1 MEGGASV
8 DAAAAASEPTAAE
21 LAEAHNGAANAVL
34 AAGFL
39 GDAIEAYTRAINQG
53 GGLPRLGVYYANRAQ
68 ARLKLEEHELAAY
81 DAAFALSLDPSLW
94 KARLRLMRA
103 LHAMG
108 RTDDAASA
116 ARALLESSPPA
127 AAAQEA
133 SSLLRQQQPAAA
145 DAIER
150 LVLSRSM
157 TLRLHVGGP
166 ALLGLRR
173 GGWHAVTLRLSNE
186 MGLFDRRWAASTAV
200 RLRVLPLRPAQL
212 PEAAADAAAEA
223 ASAALELRQLGGGGS
238 GGGGGGASDEACGG
252 GGGGGGVVVRLERGR
267 AVAEVRLDAA
277 AAPGCEQAVLW
288 AQSIADGAGGAGGS
302 GDAAT
307 RVVLDF
313 LSPPL
318 PLWTAPLGT
327 AGGARDGQKGRGG
340 DGGNDRDGDGS
351 AAASSVLARLLPA
364 LGAGQAELPSCF
376 RLVATNAGGGGGGG
390 GGGSSQLLLL
400 AEASAAICGRVWDS
414 ALALVRWLEVEAA
427 EAMRGGARVIEL
439 GSGCGVGG
447 LGAAA
452 LGAAVLLTDL
462 AEALPLLRLNARL
475 NAPLCA
481 GAKPPAVAA
490 LDWGGDAAAVARAV
504 GALPPPPPAVEGAEA
519 AEAVEAAVGGAEWV
533 VSSDVVYEPTAYDP
547 LLATLRALAA
557 VGGAEA
563 ARPPRIIMAHRS
575 RNPDEHLFFGA
586 AAEHFEMTVVQGPA
600 LRPLGAPADAPSIPA
615 RHADREAAAAEDDPA
630 TVRIV
635 EFVAREVIV

>member
-1 MEGGASV
+1 MESGASV
-8 DAAAAASEPTAAE
+8 DAAAAASEPAAAE
-21 LAEAHNGAANAVL
+21 LAEAHNGAANAVF

-39 GDAIEAYTRAINQG
+39 GDAVEAYTRAINQG

-108 RTDDAASA
+108 RADEAASA
-116 ARALLESSPPA
+116 ARALLDGSPPA

-145 DAIER
+145 DATER

-186 MGLFDRRWAASTAV
+186 MGLYDQRWAVATAV
-200 RLRVLPLRPAQL
+200 RLCVLPLRPAAQP
-212 PEAAADAAAEA
+212 PEAAASDEA
-223 ASAALELRQLGGGGS
+223 ASSAAAPLRLHLRQLGGGGG
-238 GGGGGGASDEACGG
+238 GGGGGGAGDVACGG
-252 GGGGGGVVVRLERGR
+252 SVVVQLERGR
-267 AVAEVRLDAA
+267 AVAEIKLDAA
-277 AAPGCEQAVLW
+277 AAPGSEQAVLW
-288 AQSIADGAGGAGGS
+288 AQSITGSS
-302 GDAAT
+302 GDAT
-307 RVVLDF
+307 TQVVLDF

-318 PLWTAPLGT
+318 PLLTAPLATNVGT
-327 AGGARDGQKGRGG
+327 TGGGGGAEDGRKGGGG
-340 DGGNDRDGDGS
+340 DDDEGDGS
-351 AAASSVLARLLPA
+351 AAASSLLARLLPA
-364 LGAGQAELPSCF
+364 LDAGEADLPSCF
-376 RLVATNAGGGGGGG
+376 RIVAAGARAGVGAGD
-390 GGGSSQLLLL
+390 GSSRQLLL

-414 ALALVRWLEVEAA
+414 ALALVRWLEAEAA
-427 EAMRGGARVIEL
+427 EAMRGGARVVEL

-452 LGAAVLLTDL
+452 LGASVLLTDL
-462 AEALPLLRLNARL
+462 GEALPLLRLNARL

-481 GAKPPAVAA
+481 GAKPAAVAA
-490 LDWGGDAAAVARAV
+490 LDWGGDSAAVERALCALPAAAAAAAIDGSA
-504 GALPPPPPAVEGAEA
+504 GAA
-519 AEAVEAAVGGAEWV
+519 GGAEWV
-533 VSSDVVYEPTAYDP
+533 VSSDVVYEPAAYDP

-557 VGGAEA
+557 GGGGGAA
-563 ARPPRIIMAHRS
+563 QPPRIIMAHRS

-586 AAEHFEMTVVQGPA
+586 AAEHFEMTVIQGPP
-600 LRPLGAPADAPSIPA
+600 LRPLGTPADAPPIPA
-615 RHADREAAAAEDDPA
+615 CHGGPEAAATEDDPA

-635 EFVAREVIV
+635 EFVSAR